1 MRDRADGA
9 CGNSAN
15 RYHDVVIFDGL
26 CNLCARSV
34 RFILN
39 HEAAPVLRFT
49 SLQSPLGMRL
59 LREFEFDPAD
69 AETFVLVADG
79 RTYVK
84 SDAAVRLAVYLTGAW
99 KFIGALKIIPRP
111 VRDCMYDGVA
121 RNRYRLFGRREECMA
136 PTSDLR
142 ARFLQ
147 E

>member
-34 RFILN
+34 IFILD

-84 SDAAVRLAVYLTGAW
+84 SDAAVRLAVYLTGVW

-111 VRDCMYDGVA
+111 VRDWMYDGVA
-121 RNRYRLFGRREECMA
+121 RNRYRWFGRREECMA
-136 PTSDLR
+136 PTRELR

>member
-1 MRDRADGA
+1 M
-9 CGNSAN
+9 
-15 RYHDVVIFDGL
+15 
-26 CNLCARSV
+26 
-34 RFILN
+34 
-39 HEAAPVLRFT
+39 
-49 SLQSPLGMRL
+49 
-59 LREFEFDPAD
+59 
-69 AETFVLVADG
+69 
-79 RTYVK
+79 K